1 MEEINFTRLDKKSVK
16 SIGNIT
22 IDDEVYTIDKLKKF
36 VKDDSNYVFVGRDNN
51 KVVAFIYAYGL
62 DRPDGRKMFYI
73 HAVDVI
79 EDYQSKGIG
88 TRLMKYVL
96 DYIKSE
102 NKYYK
107 FWVLADSDNIKA
119 IKLYKKSA
127 NSKDQVLFE
136 NKI

>member
-1 MEEINFTRLDKKSVK
+1 MEEIYFTRLDKKSIK

-51 KVVAFIYAYGL
+51 KVVALLYAYGL

-79 EDYQSKGIG
+79 EEYQGRGIG
-88 TRLMKYVL
+88 TRLMEYVL
-96 DYIKSE
+96 SYIKNE

-107 FWVLADSDNIKA
+107 FWVLADADNIKA
-119 IKLYKKSA
+119 IKLYQKSA
-127 NSKDQVLFE
+127 NSKNQILFE